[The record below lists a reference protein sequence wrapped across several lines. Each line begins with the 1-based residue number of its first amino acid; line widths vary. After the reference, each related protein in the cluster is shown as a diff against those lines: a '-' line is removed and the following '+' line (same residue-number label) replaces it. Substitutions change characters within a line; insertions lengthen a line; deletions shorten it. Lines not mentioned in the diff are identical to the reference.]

1 MAGFNRVIL
10 IGNLTRDPELRYTPQ
25 GTAVAD
31 LRLAVTTVR
40 GKSGSERKEETLFID
55 CTVWDRQA
63 ETCSEFL
70 SKGRPVLVEG
80 RLIEDQWQDKE
91 TGERRSRIKVY
102 VQNVQFLGGREG
114 GQSGRF
120 ETGSSGRYESSSSSG
135 RYDAPPSDDRGPER
149 GASSSATVRRPSAPI
164 GGGASGGGAVG
175 SGAGGGSVGGGAGG
189 SSGGRS
195 FESRPGTR
203 PGAATDVFDDE
214 PSGSG
219 GPVGDD
225 IPF

>member
-40 GKSGSERKEETLFID
+40 GRSGSERKEETLFID

-63 ETCSEFL
+63 ETCSEYL
-70 SKGRPVLVEG
+70 SKGRPVLIEG

-102 VQNVQFLGGREG
+102 VQNVQFLGGRDG
-114 GQSGRF
+114 ASGASGRF
-120 ETGSSGRYESSSSSG
+120 ESGSSGRFESDDAGSSGRYE
-135 RYDAPPSDDRGPER
+135 RGN
-149 GASSSATVRRPSAPI
+149 S
-164 GGGASGGGAVG
+164 
-175 SGAGGGSVGGGAGG
+175 AGGGTGGGGAGR
-189 SSGGRS
+189 SSGGR
-195 FESRPGTR
+195 
-203 PGAATDVFDDE
+203 GADRQPRGMAADVFDDDMGAGRSA
-214 PSGSG
+214 PS
-219 GPVGDD
+219 GDD

>member
-40 GKSGSERKEETLFID
+40 GRSGTERKEETLFID

-63 ETCSEFL
+63 ETCSEYL
-70 SKGRPVLVEG
+70 AKGRPVLVEG

-102 VQNVQFLGGREG
+102 VQNVQFLGGRDG
-114 GQSGRF
+114 GTGASGRF
-120 ETGSSGRYESSSSSG
+120 EAGSSGRFESGASGRYESS
-135 RYDAPPSDDRGPER
+135 DT
-149 GASSSATVRRPSAPI
+149 GASARRPS
-164 GGGASGGGAVG
+164 GGAPAAPNRPPADTRTPARG
-175 SGAGGGSVGGGAGG
+175 S
-189 SSGGRS
+189 
-195 FESRPGTR
+195 
-203 PGAATDVFDDE
+203 AADVFDDDLNAR
-214 PSGSG
+214 GSG
-219 GPVGDD
+219 GPAGDD

>member
-25 GTAVAD
+25 GTAVVD

-40 GKSGSERKEETLFID
+40 GRSGSERKEETLFID

-63 ETCSEFL
+63 ETCSEYL

-80 RLIEDQWQDKE
+80 RLVEDQWQDKE

-102 VQNVQFLGGREG
+102 VQNVQFLGSRDG

-120 ETGSSGRYESSSSSG
+120 ETGSSGRFDSGTSG
-135 RYDAPPSDDRGPER
+135 RYED
-149 GASSSATVRRPSAPI
+149 SSPRRS
-164 GGGASGGGAVG
+164 
-175 SGAGGGSVGGGAGG
+175 
-189 SSGGRS
+189 GRS
-195 FESRPGTR
+195 EAPRP
-203 PGAATDVFDDE
+203 PKQSATDVFDQD
-214 PSGSG
+214 SGSG
-219 GPVGDD
+219 QAPSGDD

>member
-1 MAGFNRVIL
+1 VAGFNRVIL

-40 GKSGSERKEETLFID
+40 GRSGSERKEETLFID

-63 ETCSEFL
+63 ETCSEYL
-70 SKGRPVLVEG
+70 AKGRPVLVEG

-102 VQNVQFLGGREG
+102 VQNVQFLGGRDG
-114 GQSGRF
+114 ATGASGRF
-120 ETGSSGRYESSSSSG
+120 ESGASGRFESSGSSGRYESDGSSG
-135 RYDAPPSDDRGPER
+135 RFER
-149 GASSSATVRRPSAPI
+149 
-164 GGGASGGGAVG
+164 SGGGAGRASGHGDKPPARG
-175 SGAGGGSVGGGAGG
+175 SASDVFADDLG
-189 SSGGRS
+189 GGRS
-195 FESRPGTR
+195 G
-203 PGAATDVFDDE
+203 GAPA
-214 PSGSG
+214 
-219 GPVGDD
+219 GDD

>member
-40 GKSGSERKEETLFID
+40 GRSGSERKEEPLFID

-63 ETCSEFL
+63 ETCSEYL

-80 RLIEDQWQDKE
+80 RLIEDQWQDKK

-102 VQNVQFLGGREG
+102 VQNVQFLGGCDGATGVSGRLDSGSSGHYDAGSSARFEDSGTSRRSGG
-114 GQSGRF
+114 GQSGR
-120 ETGSSGRYESSSSSG
+120 
-135 RYDAPPSDDRGPER
+135 SDSRGPAR
-149 GASSSATVRRPSAPI
+149 
-164 GGGASGGGAVG
+164 
-175 SGAGGGSVGGGAGG
+175 
-189 SSGGRS
+189 
-195 FESRPGTR
+195 
-203 PGAATDVFDDE
+203 GAATDVFDDDLNARGASG
-214 PSGSG
+214 PS
-219 GPVGDD
+219 GDD

>member
-40 GKSGSERKEETLFID
+40 GRSGSERKEETLFID

-63 ETCSEFL
+63 ETCSEYL

-91 TGERRSRIKVY
+91 TGERRSRIKIY
-102 VQNVQFLGGREG
+102 VQNVQFLGSRGDG
-114 GQSGRF
+114 SGTSGRF
-120 ETGSSGRYESSSSSG
+120 DNGDDSRSSGRRQ
-135 RYDAPPSDDRGPER
+135 RYSERQAPPPAKANDAFDDLG
-149 GASSSATVRRPSAPI
+149 SSSAPA
-164 GGGASGGGAVG
+164 
-175 SGAGGGSVGGGAGG
+175 
-189 SSGGRS
+189 
-195 FESRPGTR
+195 
-203 PGAATDVFDDE
+203 
-214 PSGSG
+214 
-219 GPVGDD
+219 GDD

>member
-1 MAGFNRVIL
+1 VAGFNRVIL

-40 GKSGSERKEETLFID
+40 GRSGSERKEETLFID

-63 ETCSEFL
+63 ETCSEYL

-102 VQNVQFLGGREG
+102 VQNVQFLGSRDGSG
-114 GQSGRF
+114 ASGRF
-120 ETGSSGRYESSSSSG
+120 ETGASGRYETGSGSG
-135 RYDAPPSDDRGPER
+135 RFESGR
-149 GASSSATVRRPSAPI
+149 SNS
-164 GGGASGGGAVG
+164 GGSGGGGRV
-175 SGAGGGSVGGGAGG
+175 S
-189 SSGGRS
+189 GRS
-195 FESRPGTR
+195 GDRPPARGTA
-203 PGAATDVFDDE
+203 PDVFDDDSRSDG
-214 PSGSG
+214 PS
-219 GPVGDD
+219 GDD

>member
-31 LRLAVTTVR
+31 LRLAVTTIR
-40 GKSGSERKEETLFID
+40 GRSGSERKEETLFID

-63 ETCSEFL
+63 ENCSEYL

-102 VQNVQFLGGREG
+102 VQNVQFLGGRDG
-114 GQSGRF
+114 GTGQSGRF
-120 ETGSSGRYESSSSSG
+120 EAGGSDESGRFSDRSA
-135 RYDAPPSDDRGPER
+135 RRQAPPSK
-149 GASSSATVRRPSAPI
+149 T
-164 GGGASGGGAVG
+164 
-175 SGAGGGSVGGGAGG
+175 
-189 SSGGRS
+189 
-195 FESRPGTR
+195 ESRPVPPNR
-203 PGAATDVFDDE
+203 ATDVFDDDAGASRG
-214 PSGSG
+214 PS
-219 GPVGDD
+219 GDD

>member
-40 GKSGSERKEETLFID
+40 GRSGSERKEETLFID

-63 ETCSEFL
+63 ETCSEYL
-70 SKGRPVLVEG
+70 AKGRPVLIEG

-102 VQNVQFLGGREG
+102 VQNVQFLGGRDG
-114 GQSGRF
+114 GGAAGISGRF
-120 ETGSSGRYESSSSSG
+120 ESGRYEAAVPG
-135 RYDAPPSDDRGPER
+135 AGDSDKR
-149 GASSSATVRRPSAPI
+149 SSARRSPPPPAPRQGAERQSPPAR
-164 GGGASGGGAVG
+164 GGDAFDDDL
-175 SGAGGGSVGGGAGG
+175 GG
-189 SSGGRS
+189 SSG
-195 FESRPGTR
+195 
-203 PGAATDVFDDE
+203 
-214 PSGSG
+214 PSA
-219 GPVGDD
+219 DD

>member
-1 MAGFNRVIL
+1 MVAGFNRVIL

-40 GKSGSERKEETLFID
+40 GRSGNERKEETLFID

-63 ETCSEFL
+63 ETCSEYL

-102 VQNVQFLGGREG
+102 VQNVQFLGGRDG
-114 GQSGRF
+114 GSGQSGRF
-120 ETGSSGRYESSSSSG
+120 DSGSSG
-135 RYDAPPSDDRGPER
+135 RYDA
-149 GASSSATVRRPSAPI
+149 
-164 GGGASGGGAVG
+164 
-175 SGAGGGSVGGGAGG
+175 G
-189 SSGGRS
+189 SSGR
-195 FESRPGTR
+195 FESGEDRQSGRRQSGYSGRGESRGPAR
-203 PGAATDVFDDE
+203 GAATDVFDDDLNAK
-214 PSGSG
+214 G
-219 GPVGDD
+219 GAPTGDD

>member
-102 VQNVQFLGGREG
+102 VQNVQFLGSRDG
-114 GQSGRF
+114 GA
-120 ETGSSGRYESSSSSG
+120 SSSSG
-135 RYDAPPSDDRGPER
+135 RYE
-149 GASSSATVRRPSAPI
+149 
-164 GGGASGGGAVG
+164 ASGDERRSTSRRNPPAHRQQAERQPPAAR
-175 SGAGGGSVGGGAGG
+175 AGDAFDDDLGT
-189 SSGGRS
+189 SSG
-195 FESRPGTR
+195 P
-203 PGAATDVFDDE
+203 AA
-214 PSGSG
+214 
-219 GPVGDD
+219 DD

>member
-40 GKSGSERKEETLFID
+40 GRSGSERKEETLFID

-63 ETCSEFL
+63 ETCSEYL
-70 SKGRPVLVEG
+70 AKGRPVLVDG

-120 ETGSSGRYESSSSSG
+120 ESGQSGRYE
-135 RYDAPPSDDRGPER
+135 
-149 GASSSATVRRPSAPI
+149 
-164 GGGASGGGAVG
+164 GGASQ
-175 SGAGGGSVGGGAGG
+175 SGRFES
-189 SSGGRS
+189 GRS
-195 FESRPGTR
+195 SYSGRGGDTR
-203 PGAATDVFDDE
+203 PVRGTATDVFDEDDRSSSSA
-214 PSGSG
+214 PS
-219 GPVGDD
+219 GDD

>member
-31 LRLAVTTVR
+31 LRLAVSTVR
-40 GKSGSERKEETLFID
+40 GRSGSERKEETLFID

-63 ETCSEFL
+63 ETCSEYL
-70 SKGRPVLVEG
+70 AKGRPVLIEG

-102 VQNVQFLGGREG
+102 VQNVQFLGGRDG
-114 GQSGRF
+114 GGAAGISGRF
-120 ETGSSGRYESSSSSG
+120 ESG
-135 RYDAPPSDDRGPER
+135 RYDAPGAAGDSDKR
-149 GASSSATVRRPSAPI
+149 SSARRSPPPSAPRQGVERQPMQSR
-164 GGGASGGGAVG
+164 GGDSFDDDL
-175 SGAGGGSVGGGAGG
+175 GG
-189 SSGGRS
+189 SSG
-195 FESRPGTR
+195 
-203 PGAATDVFDDE
+203 
-214 PSGSG
+214 PSA
-219 GPVGDD
+219 DD